1 MNVWYVVVVTY
12 TRQHKTESWPILL
25 VKFSTG
31 LDVFGSRQ
39 RCSLTMEQ
47 CTRVIPGTN

>member
-1 MNVWYVVVVTY
+1 MNIWHVVVVTY
-12 TRQHKTESWPILL
+12 TRQHKRVLRPIFR

-31 LDVFGSRQ
+31 LDVFGSGQ

-47 CTRVIPGTN
+47 CTRVILGTN